1 MIAGL
6 GVLACTGC
14 ATGLTGDPRSI
25 AGTEA
30 SLFGGF
36 VSSTGGDAGEVQYW
50 VEWGPTTAYGS
61 ESAHRTWPF
70 SVQPNEPQ
78 TVVIDIDGLQRD
90 ATYHYRFCA
99 EDAQQTGGPG
109 CGEDK
114 VFTTPNVD
122 CGDVITQD
130 LTLSRSLQ
138 CDMSP
143 DLGLV
148 IGANGVDINLD
159 GKAVL
164 GASMRPPQET
174 SGTGIDNSGGYDDVT
189 IRNGGV
195 LQWSTA
201 LELDGASFN
210 LIRNV
215 DMSRG
220 AGSVDIRGGESN
232 TFRSSVM
239 TGTLFGSGLA
249 AIGTEA
255 LVIADSSGTQWGIA
269 GSDARI
275 LRNQIGSGSQFTNCL
290 WVSGNRN
297 RVAGNRVLGCPEG
310 SLVIHS
316 GSNNEV
322 VDNEVSD
329 AWVYIDGDIADG
341 IRVDPFT
348 AGTLL
353 EGNVVNDNAD
363 DGIDVRA
370 PDTRLL
376 GNTANDNGDFGI
388 DAVAGV
394 TDLGGNTASGNGN
407 ALQCRN
413 VFCGP

>member
-1 MIAGL
+1 L
-6 GVLACTGC
+6 GAFVALASGC
-14 ATGLTGDPRSI
+14 ATGLTGEPRSV
-25 AGTEA
+25 AGTSA
-30 SLFGGF
+30 GLFGGF
-36 VSSTGGDAGEVQYW
+36 VSDTGAEADEVAFW
-50 VEWGPTTAYGS
+50 VEYGPTTAYGS

-70 SVQPNEPQ
+70 AVEPNEPH
-78 TVVIDIDGLQRD
+78 TVLVEIAGLQRST
-90 ATYHYRFCA
+90 TYHYRFCA

-109 CGEDK
+109 CGEDRT
-114 VFTTPNVD
+114 FTTANVD

-138 CDMSP
+138 CDTEP

-148 IGANGVDINLD
+148 IGADGVDINLN
-159 GKAVL
+159 GNAVL
-164 GASMRPPQET
+164 GASDRPPRET

-195 LQWSTA
+195 RHWSTA

-210 LIRNV
+210 LVRNV
-215 DMSRG
+215 DMSLGR
-220 AGSVDIRGGESN
+220 GSVDINGGESN

-239 TGTLFGSGLA
+239 TGTLFGSGLSA
-249 AIGTEA
+249 TGTEA
-255 LVIADSSGTQWGIA
+255 LVVADSSGTQWGIG

-275 LRNQIGSGSQFTNCL
+275 VRNQIGSGSQFTNCL

-297 RVAGNRVLGCPEG
+297 RIANNTVLGCPEG
-310 SLVIHS
+310 SVVIHS
-316 GSNNEV
+316 GSHNEV
-322 VDNEVSD
+322 VENEVSG

-348 AGTLL
+348 SGTLL
-353 EGNVVNDNAD
+353 EGNLVHDNDD

-370 PDTRLL
+370 AGTRLKY
-376 GNTANDNGDFGI
+376 NTATGNGDFGI

-394 TDLGGNTASGNGN
+394 TDVGGNTASGNGN

-413 VFCGP
+413 VACGS